1 MFTQCPNCQSLFRVT
16 ADNLRTQMGMV
27 RCTQCE
33 QVFNALT
40 GLREAQEID
49 ASSAQDLG
57 NQLVHVLELGDE
69 QIIDPR
75 FLQSQDWFTTSLG
88 PTPVDQLDK
97 AGDRTVRSAVEGAQL
112 GAATGAVP
120 QVPRPR
126 PAKPKAPPKPVFEDT
141 RETLDESQLGE
152 PLGLRL
158 LRALLGQTGAL
169 ALRNLTRHRRRT
181 ALGIGAIGFGVIA
194 LVLAGGFAEWM
205 QWAERESTIHSRL
218 GHIQIVKKGYY
229 ENGVADP
236 YAYLIPDAVVNTKRL
251 GMLPHV
257 KTVTPRL
264 AFSGLISKDETTV
277 SFLGEGVAPETE
289 AEVSKEVIV
298 HDGAPL
304 SAENPKGII
313 LGKGLAQSLGAG
325 VGDSVVLLTT
335 TGSGSVSAVEA
346 SVSGIFHTA
355 VKAFDDVALRTPLP
369 LARELAKAEGSHQL
383 IVLLDETER
392 TDEVLAYLR
401 QLVPAERSALQIVPW
416 IDLAD
421 FYKAVVELFRSQM
434 NFVRTIIAVIIIMS
448 ISNTLVMSV
457 MERTG
462 EIGTLMA
469 IGYRRRKV
477 MQLFVSE
484 GFMIGL
490 AGGLIGML
498 LGWVLAEVIS
508 VIGIPMPP
516 APGMDHGFTAEI
528 RATGSLL
535 FGGFAV
541 AVTSATLAS
550 LYPAWKASRLEI
562 VDALR
567 RAR

>member
-1 MFTQCPNCQSLFRVT
+1 MFTQCPACQSLFKVT

-40 GLREAQEID
+40 GLREEQEID
-49 ASSAQDLG
+49 TSQAEDVG
-57 NQLVHVLELGDE
+57 NQLAHVQEFGDV
-69 QIIDPR
+69 QVIDAR
-75 FLQSQDWFTTSLG
+75 FLANQAWFTTSLG
-88 PTPVDQLDK
+88 PTSVDQLAK
-97 AGDRTVRSAVEGAQL
+97 AEASGAKLRAASA
-112 GAATGAVP
+112 AVP
-120 QVPRPR
+120 VPSKPR
-126 PAKPKAPPKPVFEDT
+126 PAVRKPVFQEAL
-141 RETLDESQLGE
+141 EQASEAELKE
-152 PLGLRL
+152 PWGAQV
-158 LRALLGQTGAL
+158 LRALLGQTASL
-169 ALRNLTRHRRRT
+169 ALRNLSRHRRRT
-181 ALGIGAIGFGVIA
+181 ALGIGAIGFGVVA

-236 YAYLIPDAVVNTKRL
+236 YQYLIPDAAVNTKRL
-251 GMLPHV
+251 SMLPHV

-264 AFSGLISKDETTV
+264 AFSGLISKGETTV

-298 HDGAPL
+298 HDGEPL
-304 SAENPKGII
+304 TSQQPKGII
-313 LGKGLAQSLGAG
+313 LGKGLAQSLGAAT
-325 VGDSVVLLTT
+325 GDTVVLLTT

-346 SVSGIFHTA
+346 KVSGIFHTA
-355 VKAFDDVALRTPLP
+355 VKAFDDVALRTPIP

-383 IVLLDETER
+383 IVLLDATER

-401 QLVPAERSALQIVPW
+401 SLVPAEGSSLQIIPW

-421 FYKAVVELFRSQM
+421 FYKAVVELFKSQM
-434 NFVRTIIAVIIIMS
+434 NFVRMIIAVIIIMS

-457 MERTG
+457 MERTS

-490 AGGLIGML
+490 AGGIAGVVF
-498 LGWVLAEVIS
+498 GYVLAEIIS
-508 VIGIPMPP
+508 AVGIPMPP
-516 APGMDHGFTAEI
+516 APGMDHGFTAAI
-528 RATGSLL
+528 RMTGQLL
-535 FGGFAV
+535 LGGFLV
-541 AVTSATLAS
+541 AVISATLAS

>member
-16 ADNLRTQMGMV
+16 ADNLRTQMGMI

-33 QVFNALT
+33 HVFNALSA
-40 GLREAQEID
+40 LREAQEID
-49 ASSAQDLG
+49 TSRAEEVG
-57 NQLVHVLELGDE
+57 NQLAHVLELGDE
-69 QIIDPR
+69 QLIDPR
-75 FLQSQDWFTTSLG
+75 FLQSQEWFITSLG
-88 PTPVDQLDK
+88 PTPADQLGK
-97 AGDRTVRSAVEGAQL
+97 ADDRSVKSAANVARL
-112 GAATGAVP
+112 GAAASAI
-120 QVPRPR
+120 PRGPR
-126 PAKPKAPPKPVFEDT
+126 PAPARAHAKPVFEES
-141 RETLDESQLGE
+141 REPIDEAQLRE
-152 PLGLRL
+152 PLPVRL

-181 ALGIGAIGFGVIA
+181 ALGIGAIGFGVVA

-236 YAYLIPDAVVNTKRL
+236 YAYLIPDSVVNTKRL
-251 GMLPHV
+251 AMLPHV
-257 KTVTPRL
+257 ETVTPRL
-264 AFSGLISKDETTV
+264 AFSGLVSKGETTV

-289 AEVSKEVIV
+289 AAVSKEVIV

-304 SAENPKGII
+304 SSEKPKGII
-313 LGKGLAQSLGAG
+313 LGKGLAQSLGAD

-383 IVLLDETER
+383 IVLLDQTER

-401 QLVPAERSALQIVPW
+401 QLVPAERSALEIVPW

-434 NFVRTIIAVIIIMS
+434 NFVRTIIAIIIIMS

-490 AGGLIGML
+490 SGGLVGMT
-498 LGWVLAEVIS
+498 LGWLLAEFIS
-508 VIGIPMPP
+508 YIGIPMPP

-528 RATGSLL
+528 RTTGALL
-535 FGGFAV
+535 VGGFAV
-541 AVTSATLAS
+541 AVVSATLAS